1 MDLIEAWKVDKK
13 NRDKSYLF
21 LENRD
26 GLLNTNLDDA
36 DFILGKLFLYH
47 SYYYRIQ
54 KKKIPMI

>member
-47 SYYYRIQ
+47 SYYYRI
-54 KKKIPMI
+54 KKNMV